1 MVDVSLLLDN
11 VPGPVPPLAWR
22 LAIWT
27 GLTVQTVLSAH
38 GTESRI
44 VAGVL
49 MAVAVV
55 ALQTL
60 GTGPVGYRR
69 AALVVVSAA
78 ALTACFF
85 ARGGTAE
92 IAVFVAASRIPE
104 LFDGAALH
112 WFTAADAIAVGVTIA
127 IISDT
132 WPLVLVGVGVPL
144 LVQRS
149 IEHRELVRERDRAQ
163 ALLAEVQAG
172 REAETQAAALRE
184 RGRIA
189 REMHDVLAHSLAGLS
204 MQLQAVRAVA
214 ARERVGAAVLDPI
227 DKAAAL
233 AKDGLAEARAAVGTL
248 RDPIGL
254 GIDALPALVERH
266 PGTAALTV
274 VGTPAAVAPEAGHAV
289 YRAVQEALTNA
300 ARYAPGSAVTVT
312 QRWGPESLEVAVADS
327 GPAPDR
333 EVVRGQGTGLGLAG
347 MAERIQQA
355 GGSVQAGPA
364 PDGPGWRVTLTVP
377 LSRDFDLPAHADGA
391 VQRASGGQSGG
402 DVT

>member
-1 MVDVSLLLDN
+1 MTYPADRLSVT
-11 VPGPVPPLAWR
+11 PWWWRYPAW
-22 LAIWT
+22 AAMT
-27 GLTVQTVLSAH
+27 GYTVYAAH
-38 GTESRI
+38 GVPDR
-44 VAGVL
+44 VVGGVL
-49 MAVAVV
+49 MGVSVV
-55 ALQTL
+55 ALQL
-60 GTGPVGYRR
+60 LAMVPLRR
-69 AALVVVSAA
+69 RRVLLILSTVAGLV
-78 ALTACFF
+78 ACYF
-85 ARGGTAE
+85 ARSGVAE
-92 IAVFVAASRIPE
+92 VPVFLAASRAPDA
-104 LFDGAALH
+104 LDGTPLR
-112 WFTAADAIAVGVTIA
+112 WFTVLDTIAVGVTIA
-127 IISDT
+127 VISDSV
-132 WPLVLVGVGVPL
+132 PAALAGAGIPL

-149 IEHRELVRERDRAQ
+149 IEHRELVHERDRAQ

-172 REAETQAAALRE
+172 REAESQAAALRE

-266 PGTAALTV
+266 PGTATLTAS
-274 VGTPAAVAPEAGHAV
+274 GTPAAVAPDAGHAV

-312 QRWGPESLEVAVADS
+312 QRSGPESLEVVVADS

-355 GGSVQAGPA
+355 GGCVQAGPA

-377 LSRDFDLPAHADGA
+377 TTLTPPATLEGPSRSAERVKVEGDG
-391 VQRASGGQSGG
+391 
-402 DVT
+402 